1 MPYDTPVDRPHLLP
15 DSPRTIVCICCGDT
29 MNHLRTL
36 PKYGIRAEKLI
47 FVCPSC
53 KGVDAKERIR
63 TPQAVA
69 SKTPNRPTIRSPNRP
84 ANVLFDR
91 RTGNDRLSSPH
102 PPQADVQPKKIA

>member
-1 MPYDTPVDRPHLLP
+1 MPYYTLVDRPRPLP
-15 DSPRTIVCICCGDT
+15 DSPRTIVCTCCGDT

-53 KGVDAKERIR
+53 KGVDAKERVR
-63 TPQAVA
+63 TPQAAA
-69 SKTPNRPTIRSPNRP
+69 SKTPNHPTIHSPSRP

-91 RTGNDRLSSPH
+91 RTGNNRLSSPH
-102 PPQADVQPKKIA
+102 RPQADAQPKKIT

>member
-1 MPYDTPVDRPHLLP
+1 MPYYAPVDRPHPLP

-53 KGVDAKERIR
+53 KRVDAKERVR
-63 TPQAVA
+63 TLAGGGLENPQ
-69 SKTPNRPTIRSPNRP
+69 
-84 ANVLFDR
+84 
-91 RTGNDRLSSPH
+91 
-102 PPQADVQPKKIA
+102 PPDNPQSEPSGECPF